1 MADPKL
7 TKQQKDDLKEFN
19 ELLKQQPKLFRSILG
34 ISETIKKSVTDT
46 SDASE
51 KIVKSNKAYLDIA
64 KQVLINTKNIH
75 KETYDVVDLNDQI
88 LEAQKSG
95 DKVLGDQ
102 LKQLNKLQQG
112 QKRYNN
118 VVNAGANSIDKM
130 MNGIESTFRQIPFIG
145 DFLADAIN
153 FGDMSKNMQGSFR
166 EGAKASGG
174 FLKEGL
180 YQGTVEG
187 TTSGLVES
195 ADLGKSLGK
204 KMNKWFR
211 APVGG
216 SVRKTGKELVVVD
229 KKAKGV
235 AGKFNVMKLGAIG
248 LAAGVAAMAAKMT
261 KFAFETGLSLER
273 SIKLGP
279 SL

>member
-88 LEAQKSG
+88 LEPQKSG

-102 LKQLNKLQQG
+102 LKQLNRSKLQLEP
-112 QKRYNN
+112 
-118 VVNAGANSIDKM
+118 SL
-130 MNGIESTFRQIPFIG
+130 F
-145 DFLADAIN
+145 
-153 FGDMSKNMQGSFR
+153 
-166 EGAKASGG
+166 
-174 FLKEGL
+174 FLKNL
-180 YQGTVEG
+180 TKIIDLISK
-187 TTSGLVES
+187 TTHGILP
-195 ADLGKSLGK
+195 K
-204 KMNKWFR
+204 K
-211 APVGG
+211 
-216 SVRKTGKELVVVD
+216 
-229 KKAKGV
+229 
-235 AGKFNVMKLGAIG
+235 
-248 LAAGVAAMAAKMT
+248 
-261 KFAFETGLSLER
+261 
-273 SIKLGP
+273 
-279 SL
+279 